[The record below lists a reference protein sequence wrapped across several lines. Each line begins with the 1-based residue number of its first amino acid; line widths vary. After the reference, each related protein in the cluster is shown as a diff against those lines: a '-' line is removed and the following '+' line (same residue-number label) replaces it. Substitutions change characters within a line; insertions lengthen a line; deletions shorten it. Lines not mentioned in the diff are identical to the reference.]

1 MCEISIVIFHTITLE
16 IVHSHPRYH
25 GLANASQHIKCTLC
39 DRRAAV
45 WIHTGS
51 APLNRISEQRRHLVT
66 CASFGVLGRWRGRH
80 TRPARWSDTLRIRPV
95 RWRKWNRIRID
106 LARLADP
113 ITTATLAYTRY
124 TETRP
129 PEMISDWSPPTNMEV
144 CLQYFCF
151 LSEEFTS
158 HSQHRHA
165 DNAPTIPM
173 SRPNVRAHRRRLV
186 TACHACETIF

>member
-1 MCEISIVIFHTITLE
+1 M
-16 IVHSHPRYH
+16 H
-25 GLANASQHIKCTLC
+25 GILK
-39 DRRAAV
+39 
-45 WIHTGS
+45 
-51 APLNRISEQRRHLVT
+51 
-66 CASFGVLGRWRGRH
+66 
-80 TRPARWSDTLRIRPV
+80 
-95 RWRKWNRIRID
+95 
-106 LARLADP
+106 RLASLWVLTNKTCLHQRKPSATFRSHVLRGQFALPNPTGTGKDGMNHYCHLG
-113 ITTATLAYTRY
+113 ISFSARRRLAESDILREKLTLAYTRY